1 MRRHGCYAGPEKL
14 WQSDRVL
21 PTRDAAVCL
30 GTGTLPSGG
39 ATMVATLEDELG
51 AIRAACE
58 RFHVVRLDA
67 FGSVLRDD
75 FEPGRSDIDLLVDFG
90 AMSPYDKPDAYFGLL
105 DELRAILGSDVDL
118 VMVGALK
125 NRYIRGDVNWT
136 KRVLYAA

>member
-1 MRRHGCYAGPEKL
+1 
-14 WQSDRVL
+14 
-21 PTRDAAVCL
+21 
-30 GTGTLPSGG
+30 
-39 ATMVATLEDELG
+39 MVANLEDGLG

-67 FGSVLRDD
+67 FGSAIRDD

-105 DELRAILGSDVDL
+105 EELRTILDADVDL

-125 NRYIRGDVNWT
+125 NRYIREDVNRS